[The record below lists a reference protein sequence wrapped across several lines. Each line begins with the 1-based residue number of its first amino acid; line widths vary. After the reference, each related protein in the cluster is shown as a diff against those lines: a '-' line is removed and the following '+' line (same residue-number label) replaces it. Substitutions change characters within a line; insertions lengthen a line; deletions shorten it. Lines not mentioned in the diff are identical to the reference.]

1 MTVAAVPQAVLVV
14 EDDAPLREALVDT
27 LAFAGY
33 EALAASG
40 ADQALSVLQQTP
52 VALMISDVHM
62 PEVDGHQ
69 LLRAARRLQPE
80 LPVVLLTAYGSVGG
94 AVEAMRDGAA
104 DYLQKPFESQS
115 LLALARRLM
124 PAPHGDDD
132 PVAEDPASRRLLQL
146 AARVAA
152 SDATVLI
159 TGESGTGKEILAR
172 HLHRQSRRC
181 AGPFV
186 AINCAAIPE
195 TMLEAVLF
203 GHERGAFTG
212 AHQSR
217 PGKFE
222 LAQGGTLL
230 LDEVSEMELA
240 LQAKLLRVLQ
250 EREVERIGGSQA
262 IRLDVRVIATSNRQ
276 LREEVAAGRFRED
289 LFYRLNVVP
298 LGIPPLRE
306 RPGDIL
312 PLVERAMRRW
322 SPAGAAAEL
331 DDGARAAMLAHDWPG
346 NVRELENVVQRA
358 LVLAGGRRL
367 EAADLAFERPQTAR
381 PREGAGAAA
390 AAPAADLGEELRDR
404 ERRLIVEAI
413 LATGSREHAAARL
426 GISARTLRHKLQQMR
441 AAGLEVPAGRW
452 ATGRDA

>member
-1 MTVAAVPQAVLVV
+1 VTAAAKAVLVV
-14 EDDAPLREALVDT
+14 EDDPPLREALVDT
-27 LAFAGY
+27 LTFAGY
-33 EALAASG
+33 EALSASG
-40 ADQALSVLQQTP
+40 AGEALSVLQQTP

-62 PEVDGHQ
+62 PDVDGHH

-80 LPVVLLTAYGSVGG
+80 LPVVLLTAYGSVSG

-115 LLALARRLM
+115 LVALARRLV
-124 PAPHGDDD
+124 PVPHGGDDD
-132 PVAEDPASRRLLQL
+132 PVAEDPQSLRLLQL
-146 AARVAA
+146 AARVAV

-159 TGESGTGKEILAR
+159 TGESGTGKEVLAR
-172 HLHRQSRRC
+172 HVHRQSRRS

-230 LDEVSEMELA
+230 LDEVSEMDLA

-250 EREVERIGGSQA
+250 EREVERIGGSQT

-298 LGIPPLRE
+298 LCIPPLRE

-312 PLVERAMRRW
+312 PLAGRALRRW
-322 SPAGAAAEL
+322 SPAGAPAEL
-331 DDGARAAMLAHDWPG
+331 DDGARAALLAHDWPG
-346 NVRELENVVQRA
+346 NVRELENLVQRA

-367 EAADLAFERPQTAR
+367 EAVDLAFERLPASR
-381 PREGAGAAA
+381 PCGDAAA
-390 AAPAADLGEELRDR
+390 AATPAPAADLGEELRDR
-404 ERRLIVEAI
+404 ERRLIIEAI
-413 LATGSREHAAARL
+413 LATGNREHAATRL

-441 AAGLEVPAGRW
+441 AAGVDIPAGR
-452 ATGRDA
+452 